1 MGRGITVAETTKEK
15 MEEVSEFIVSK
26 KQDGSGM
33 DGWLVG
39 WLVGWMDGCLLT
51 PMTRVS

>member
-15 MEEVSEFIVSK
+15 MEEASEFIVSK

-39 WLVGWMDGCLLT
+39 WLDGWMDVC
-51 PMTRVS
+51 